1 MQPESNRKPNRLI
14 FENSPYLLQH
24 AHNPV
29 NWYPWSL
36 EAFKKAEDED
46 KPIFLSI
53 GYSTCHW
60 CHVMEKESFE
70 DAEVA
75 ELLNDAFVCIKVDRE
90 ERPDLDSVYM
100 KVCQQLTGSGGWPL
114 HIIMTP
120 DKKPFFAA
128 TYMPRESRFG
138 QVGMKELIPKI
149 KELWA
154 SRRNDLLEQAV
165 KVTKFLEE
173 TEKESHETSA
183 AEELGA
189 STMDEAYF
197 QLSQSFDHSNGGF
210 GNAPKFPSP
219 HNLTFLLRYWK
230 RTSDRKALEM
240 VNKTLKTMKLGGI
253 YDQLGFGF
261 HRYSTD
267 AKWLVPHFEKM
278 LYDQA
283 MLTMAYTEAYQA
295 TGDEE
300 FKQTARETI
309 TYVLRDMTDPAG
321 GFYSAEDADSEGEEG
336 NFYLWTE
343 EEIRQLLSAE
353 EAEFA
358 IEIFDVEKDGNFE
371 DAMTGKRTGK
381 NTLHLE
387 KSPTQIAIGMHN
399 SPQDV
404 QKRLDQVRKTL
415 FDVRQKRV
423 RPGRDDKILVD
434 WNGLMIAALS
444 KAAQAFDE
452 PEYANAAKRAA
463 DFILNNMRD
472 SEKRLYHRYRDG
484 EAKVNGFLAD
494 YAFFVWGLV
503 ELYETVFDAEY
514 LQRAVDLTEMLMK
527 HFWDEQRGG
536 FYLTP
541 DDADVTLVR
550 DREIYD
556 GALPSGNSVACL
568 NLIRLAPMTGET
580 QYEQKAAQLMRSF
593 ASAVSRAPSACTQ
606 LMSALDFAIGPSC
619 EVILVGDPRK
629 ADTKRLIE
637 ALRSRFAPRKVV
649 LLRSKLGQ
657 RQGTRCLDAFTQGL
671 TSKEGKATAYVCCNR
686 VCNPPTTDPDKMI
699 ELIGLQES

>member
-1 MQPESNRKPNRLI
+1 
-14 FENSPYLLQH
+14 
-24 AHNPV
+24 
-29 NWYPWSL
+29 
-36 EAFKKAEDED
+36 
-46 KPIFLSI
+46 
-53 GYSTCHW
+53 
-60 CHVMEKESFE
+60 
-70 DAEVA
+70 
-75 ELLNDAFVCIKVDRE
+75 
-90 ERPDLDSVYM
+90 M
-100 KVCQQLTGSGGWPL
+100 KVCHQLTGSGGWPL

-120 DKKPFFAA
+120 DKKPFFAV

-138 QVGMKELIPKI
+138 QVGMKELIPKV
-149 KELWA
+149 KELWT
-154 SRRNDLLEQAV
+154 SRRNELLEQAV
-165 KVTKFLEE
+165 NVTEFLEE
-173 TEKESHETSA
+173 TEKGSHETSA

-197 QLSQSFDHSNGGF
+197 QLSRSFDPSNGGF

-230 RTSDRKALEM
+230 RTSDRGALEM
-240 VNKTLKTMKLGGI
+240 VDKTLKTMKLGGI

-283 MLTMAYTEAYQA
+283 MLTMAYAEAYQA

-300 FKQTARETI
+300 FKQAARETI

-336 NFYLWTE
+336 KFYLWTE
-343 EEIRQLLSAE
+343 EEIRQLLPAE

-358 IEIFDVEKDGNFE
+358 IKIFDVEKDGNFE
-371 DAMTGKRTGK
+371 DAMTGKRTGN
-381 NTLHLE
+381 NTLHLAN
-387 KSPTQIAIGMHN
+387 SPTQIAIGMHN
-399 SPQDV
+399 SLQDV

-415 FDVRQKRV
+415 FEVRQKRV

-568 NLIRLAPMTGET
+568 NLIRLAHMTGET

-619 EVILVGDPRK
+619 EVILVGDPNK
-629 ADTKRLIE
+629 ADTIRMIE
-637 ALRSRFAPRKVV
+637 ALRSMFAPRKVM
-649 LLRSKLGQ
+649 LLHSSLGQ
-657 RQGTRCLDAFTQGL
+657 RKGTRYLDAFTQGL

-699 ELIGLQES
+699 ELISLQES